1 MKTII
6 NGITVIC
13 LLASVASCISTYEPS
28 ASTDDNDPLLVV
40 EGIITDS
47 ESAYIQISQTRTLT
61 QNADRFYVSDFYPA
75 SVEGIIRCSDGT
87 DIQLQRAKDTA
98 GVVTMR
104 PVQTI
109 RLAPEQTYTLELRI
123 DGKSYITDPIAP
135 MQTPEIDDVSFEYIA
150 GSEGVRG
157 DEEFIEPSVQFYLS
171 THDPDQGTEYYL
183 WKYDENWEVR
193 VQYYTTLRYDPVTK
207 QIFDDMTLETSHNTY
222 YCWAKDYSKGYV
234 LGNATQQAGGRI
246 VNAPLYRVS
255 RTMYDSRF
263 SYLYCLTAKQYAISK
278 EAYLYFENVRKN
290 SESTGGLFS
299 PIPVEMDGNIHCV
312 TNPEE
317 RIIGYIIAADES
329 IKRVFINMEDTPDM
343 IYHPEDCTE
352 IPQALENRYPYGL
365 GVWKKGDL
373 GGSAYDFTD
382 RRCVD
387 CFVHNNA
394 NKDKPPFWPNDH
406 K

>member
-1 MKTII
+1 MKTLI

-135 MQTPEIDDVSFEYIA
+135 MQTPEIDDVSFKYIA

-157 DEEFIEPSVQFYLS
+157 DE
-171 THDPDQGTEYYL
+171 
-183 WKYDENWEVR
+183 
-193 VQYYTTLRYDPVTK
+193 
-207 QIFDDMTLETSHNTY
+207 
-222 YCWAKDYSKGYV
+222 
-234 LGNATQQAGGRI
+234 
-246 VNAPLYRVS
+246 
-255 RTMYDSRF
+255 
-263 SYLYCLTAKQYAISK
+263 
-278 EAYLYFENVRKN
+278 
-290 SESTGGLFS
+290 
-299 PIPVEMDGNIHCV
+299 
-312 TNPEE
+312 
-317 RIIGYIIAADES
+317 
-329 IKRVFINMEDTPDM
+329 
-343 IYHPEDCTE
+343 
-352 IPQALENRYPYGL
+352 
-365 GVWKKGDL
+365 
-373 GGSAYDFTD
+373 
-382 RRCVD
+382 
-387 CFVHNNA
+387 
-394 NKDKPPFWPNDH
+394 
-406 K
+406 